1 MAYDLV
7 TWSPRISASGDDKYN
22 VLGGTKLDASIDTG
36 LPTRIDAGSSSYS
49 STPTISEINAGSGLN
64 QVIAAINRRAAVHN
78 SLFGTTIPVLSY
90 IAPDVRISAAKF
102 LEIQTGINNVRRTE
116 GFTSNGSF
124 TTPVAGNR
132 ILGTS
137 IAEMRKALAI
147 SGTFAPHATTHTAYD
162 AADTRR
168 QYRRIDNPYGT
179 PTSETIVGPT
189 GDANIARVYW
199 EKSGANYLRYR
210 LLVSYRIPEWMTTIV
225 SCVFQTSLSLS
236 TGSATPM
243 TYRLYRPNA
252 PGRYPSPAISD
263 FYATDNLLYTLATV
277 FSSVTDNTTDLTIA
291 NVVVTALAGGYL
303 TFLSGWDVDFD
314 DTGSTFAT
322 TRLGLQDWYLTPS
335 GGRGGVV
342 IDLG

>member
-36 LPTRIDAGSSSYS
+36 LPTRIDAGDSSSYS

-168 QYRRIDNPYGT
+168 FDRVERCRTAPLDEQ
-179 PTSETIVGPT
+179 VGH
-189 GDANIARVYW
+189 
-199 EKSGANYLRYR
+199 
-210 LLVSYRIPEWMTTIV
+210 
-225 SCVFQTSLSLS
+225 
-236 TGSATPM
+236 
-243 TYRLYRPNA
+243 
-252 PGRYPSPAISD
+252 
-263 FYATDNLLYTLATV
+263 
-277 FSSVTDNTTDLTIA
+277 
-291 NVVVTALAGGYL
+291 
-303 TFLSGWDVDFD
+303 
-314 DTGSTFAT
+314 
-322 TRLGLQDWYLTPS
+322 
-335 GGRGGVV
+335 
-342 IDLG
+342 